1 MKNFEILF
9 VDDDNAILNMVDK
22 YLTGEGYKVRLANSA
37 MKALDLLKQKNFDI
51 VFTDFKMPE
60 MDGLE
65 LLSAIKRYRPDTEV
79 IIITG
84 HGTME
89 SAIQAMK
96 IGSYDF
102 LQKPFK
108 LDILKLII
116 DRIIEDKR
124 LQRERVL
131 LKTRV
136 KERHRYEELVGIS
149 LEMQEIYEII
159 DRMQGTSPNVLI
171 EGESGTGKELI
182 AQVIH
187 KTSDRMKTPL
197 VPVNCHSF
205 FKDIS
210 KKKSGAHFINLLESS
225 AGETLYLDEI
235 GECPNTAQLEF
246 LKALRKKG
254 GTGTKRARS
263 AFDVRIIAATNRD
276 LKVLIEQGDLTRDFF
291 MHVNAISIKIPPLRA
306 RKEDICLLIGHFL
319 NISNTKARK
328 KKILNVSPD
337 AMDYLLGY
345 HWPGNVI
352 QLENVIERAF
362 ALGVETTIN
371 VTDLPDEIKTFG
383 EISKIS

>member
-9 VDDDNAILNMVDK
+9 VDDDNAILKMVDK
-22 YLTGEGYKVRLANSA
+22 YLTGEGYKVSLANSA
-37 MKALDLLKQKNFDI
+37 IKALDLLKQKHFDI

-65 LLSAIKRYRPDTEV
+65 LLSAIKEYRPHTEV

-84 HGTME
+84 HGTMQT
-89 SAIQAMK
+89 AIQAMK
-96 IGSYDF
+96 IGSYDY

-124 LQRERVL
+124 LQRERVM

-136 KERHRYEELVGIS
+136 KERHRYDKLVGVS

-159 DRMQGTSPNVLI
+159 DRMKETSPNVLI
-171 EGESGTGKELI
+171 EGESGTGKELT

-187 KTSDRMKTPL
+187 MSSDRKKKSL
-197 VPVNCHSF
+197 VPVKCHSF
-205 FKDIS
+205 LKGIS
-210 KKKSGAHFINLLESS
+210 KKKTQAHFVQLFESS
-225 AGETLYLDEI
+225 AGGTLYLDEI
-235 GECPNTAQLEF
+235 AELSPAAQSDFLNALQKNGE
-246 LKALRKKG
+246 G
-254 GTGTKRARS
+254 GVKSTES
-263 AFDVRIIAATNRD
+263 SFDIRIIAATNQD
-276 LKVLIEQGDLTRDFF
+276 LKELIERGDLSRDFF
-291 MHVNAISIKIPPLRA
+291 KHVNAISIKMPPLRS

-319 NISNTKARK
+319 DKSNAKAS
-328 KKILNVSPD
+328 KKILNVSQN

-362 ALGVETTIN
+362 ALGVDMTIR
-371 VTDLPDEIKTFG
+371 VADLPDEIKTFG

>member
-9 VDDDNAILNMVDK
+9 VDDDEAILNMIDK
-22 YLTGEGYKVRLANSA
+22 YLTGEGYNVRLANSA
-37 MKALDLLKQKNFDI
+37 MKALELLKQKYFDI

-65 LLSAIKRYRPDTEV
+65 LLSAIKEYRPETEV

-84 HGTME
+84 HGTMK

-96 IGSYDF
+96 IGSYDY

-136 KERHRYEELVGIS
+136 KERHRYDKLVGAS

-159 DRMQGTSPNVLI
+159 DRMKNTSPNVLL
-171 EGESGTGKELI
+171 EGESGTGKELT
-182 AQVIH
+182 AHVTH
-187 KTSDRMKTPL
+187 MTSDRRNKPL
-197 VPVNCHSF
+197 VPIKCHSLL
-205 FKDIS
+205 KGIP
-210 KKKSGAHFINLLESS
+210 KKKTRAHFAQLFESS
-225 AGETLYLDEI
+225 AGGTLYLDEI
-235 GECPNTAQLEF
+235 ADLPNTAQTEF
-246 LKALRKKG
+246 LKALRYKG
-254 GTGTKRARS
+254 GAGAKGTES
-263 AFDVRIIAATNRD
+263 EFDIRIIAATNKD
-276 LKVLIEQGDLTRDFF
+276 IKELIERGDLTRDFF
-291 MHVNAISIKIPPLRA
+291 KHVNVISIKLPPLRA

-319 NISNTKARK
+319 EKFNAKAR
-328 KKILNVSPD
+328 KKILNVSQV

-362 ALGVETTIN
+362 ALGVELTIN
-371 VTDLPDEIKTFG
+371 VADLPDEIKTFG

>member
-9 VDDDNAILNMVDK
+9 VDDDKAILKMVDK
-22 YLTGEGYKVRLANSA
+22 YLTGEGYNVRLADSA
-37 MKALDLLKQKNFDI
+37 IKALDLLKHKNFDI

-65 LLSAIKRYRPDTEV
+65 LLSAIKEYRPHTEV

-89 SAIQAMK
+89 TAIQAMK
-96 IGSYDF
+96 IGSYDY

-136 KERHRYEELVGIS
+136 KERHRYDTLVGVS

-159 DRMQGTSPNVLI
+159 DRMKDSSPNVLI
-171 EGESGTGKELI
+171 EGESGTGKELT

-187 KTSDRMKTPL
+187 INSDRKEKSLTP
-197 VPVNCHSF
+197 VKCHSF
-205 FKDIS
+205 LKGIPA
-210 KKKSGAHFINLLESS
+210 KKTQAHFVQLFESS
-225 AGETLYLDEI
+225 AGGTLYLDEI
-235 GECPNTAQLEF
+235 AELSATVQSDF
-246 LKALRKKG
+246 LKALQKKEDKRTKK
-254 GTGTKRARS
+254 TGAS
-263 AFDVRIIAATNRD
+263 FDIRVIAATNKD
-276 LKVLIEQGDLTRDFF
+276 LKELIERGDLNRDFYKL
-291 MHVNAISIKIPPLRA
+291 VNAISIKIPPLRS

-319 NISNTKARK
+319 DKSNTTAG
-328 KKILNVSPD
+328 KKILNVSQE

-362 ALGVETTIN
+362 ALGVEMTIN
-371 VTDLPDEIKTFG
+371 VDDLPEEIKTFG

>member
-9 VDDDNAILNMVDK
+9 VDDDKAILNMVDK

-65 LLSAIKRYRPDTEV
+65 LLSAIKEYRPDTEV

-89 SAIQAMK
+89 TAIQAMK
-96 IGSYDF
+96 IGSYDY

-116 DRIIEDKR
+116 DRIIEEKR

-136 KERHRYEELVGIS
+136 KERHRYDKLVGVS

-159 DRMQGTSPNVLI
+159 DRMKDSSPNVFI
-171 EGESGTGKELI
+171 EGESGTGKELT

-187 KTSDRMKTPL
+187 KTSDRGNKSL
-197 VPVNCHSF
+197 VPVNCHSLL
-205 FKDIS
+205 KGIP
-210 KKKSGAHFINLLESS
+210 KKKTGTHFIQLFESS
-225 AGETLYLDEI
+225 AGGTLYLDEI
-235 GECPNTAQLEF
+235 ADLPNSAQTEF
-246 LKALRKKG
+246 LKALGKKG
-254 GTGTKRARS
+254 GAGAMGAES

-276 LKVLIEQGDLTRDFF
+276 LKELIERGDLTRDFF
-291 MHVNAISIKIPPLRA
+291 NYVNAISIKMPPLRA

-319 NISNTKARK
+319 DQSNAKAR
-328 KKILNVSPD
+328 KKILNVSQD
-337 AMDYLLGY
+337 GMDYLLGY

-362 ALGVETTIN
+362 ALGVEMTIN
-371 VTDLPDEIKTFG
+371 AADLPDEIKTFG